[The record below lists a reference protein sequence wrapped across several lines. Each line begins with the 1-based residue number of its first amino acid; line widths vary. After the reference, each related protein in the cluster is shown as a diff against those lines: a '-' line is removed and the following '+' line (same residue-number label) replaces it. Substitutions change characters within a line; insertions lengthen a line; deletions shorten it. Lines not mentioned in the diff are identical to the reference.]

1 MPSDEVL
8 ASRAVLDEVN
18 RDQNLRYRL
27 ERPLT
32 GGMQSGAWLLSD
44 DAGTAAVLK
53 WSPDRAWADQIIR
66 ANSSVAV
73 ARRGAYPTPA
83 WLAVGVTSG
92 GLGYQLQEVVAGA
105 PREHLSLS
113 VAIALAEV
121 IEMQAGL
128 DPDPERSWSH
138 YLNIW
143 YRERWTSTVAA
154 VRDVGG
160 EDLVEA
166 CTRMLSTHD
175 DPDLPEGDL
184 VHGDFRLSNVL
195 FVDDRVAGVVDIE
208 AVGSGSRVF
217 DYATAL
223 DSRSADD
230 TAIAFLVDAAVRA
243 TRPGVL
249 ARCLVHVVLDLV
261 LFVRDHPETLTS
273 PAGRARELAQRVR
286 LVSENL

>member
-1 MPSDEVL
+1 MPSEAVL

-27 ERPLT
+27 DQPLA

-44 DAGTAAVLK
+44 EAGTMAVLK
-53 WSPDRAWADQIIR
+53 WSPNRAWADQIIR
-66 ANSSVAV
+66 ASTSVAV
-73 ARRGAYPTPA
+73 ARQGGYPTPA
-83 WLAVGVTSG
+83 WLTVGVTSD
-92 GLGYQLQEVVAGA
+92 GLGYQLQEVVAGE
-105 PREHLSLS
+105 PRDHLSLP
-113 VAIALAEV
+113 VAAELAEV

-128 DPDPERSWSH
+128 DPDPQRSWSQ
-138 YLNIW
+138 YLNTW

-160 EDLVEA
+160 DDLVEA
-166 CTRMLSTHD
+166 CTRLLATHD

-195 FVDDRVAGVVDIE
+195 FLGDRVAGVVDIE

-230 TAIAFLVDAAVRA
+230 AAIAFLVAAAVRA
-243 TRPGVL
+243 GGRGAL

-261 LFVRDHPETLTS
+261 LFIRDNPATLTS
-273 PAGRARELAQRVR
+273 PAGRAHELAQRVR

>member
-1 MPSDEVL
+1 MPSEAVL

-18 RDQNLRYRL
+18 RDHNLRYRL

-32 GGMQSGAWLLSD
+32 GGMQSGAWVLSD

-66 ANSSVAV
+66 ANSSVAA
-73 ARRGAYPTPA
+73 ARRGGYPTPA

-105 PREHLSLS
+105 PREHLSLP
-113 VAIALAEV
+113 VAIELAEV
-121 IEMQAGL
+121 VEMQAGL
-128 DPDPERSWSH
+128 DPDPQRSWSR
-138 YLNIW
+138 YLNTW

-154 VRDVGG
+154 VRDAGG

-166 CTRMLSTHD
+166 CTRLLSTHD

-195 FVDDRVAGVVDIE
+195 FLGDRVAGVVDIE
-208 AVGSGSRVF
+208 AVGGGSRVF

-223 DSRSADD
+223 DCRSADD
-230 TAIAFLVDAAVRA
+230 AAITFLVGAAVRA
-243 TRPGVL
+243 AGRGVL

-286 LVSENL
+286 FVSENL